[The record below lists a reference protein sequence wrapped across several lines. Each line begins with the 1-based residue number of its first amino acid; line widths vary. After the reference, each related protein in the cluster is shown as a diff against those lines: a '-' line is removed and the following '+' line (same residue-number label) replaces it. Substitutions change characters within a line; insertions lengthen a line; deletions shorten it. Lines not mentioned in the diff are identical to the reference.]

1 MFFVNVKGVKVG
13 YMRVSTADGSQK
25 FDMQETALI
34 EAGVSPDKIYSDMA
48 SGASDD
54 REGMKYMLKSLNP
67 GDTVVVWKL
76 DRLGRNV
83 KYLVNIIDELIK
95 KNVHLEILTGAC
107 HGINMT
113 TPEGRMF
120 FHMAATF
127 AQFERDL
134 IRERIVAGIAE
145 AQRRGTKS
153 GRKFKFSKYDIQ
165 TIQHMI
171 KASVPK
177 AEIARRFHV
186 TTQTIFNYF
195 TPDGEIKER
204 SEFSK
209 LKPPFND
216 FV

>member
-1 MFFVNVKGVKVG
+1 MLYVFIVSEHGVRVG

-25 FDMQETALI
+25 FDMQETALL
-34 EAGVSPDKIYSDMA
+34 EAGVSPNKIYSDMA
-48 SGASDD
+48 SGASED
-54 REGMKYMLKSLNP
+54 REGLKYMLKSLNP

-83 KYLVNIIDELIK
+83 RYLVSVIDELTK

-134 IRERIVAGIAE
+134 IRERIVAGVAE
-145 AQRRGTKS
+145 AKRRGRRS
-153 GRKFKFSKYDIQ
+153 GRKFKFSKADID
-165 TIQHMI
+165 TMQHLI
-171 KASVPK
+171 KDGVPK
-177 AEIARRFHV
+177 AEVARRFNV
-186 TTQTIFNYF
+186 TIQTIFNYF

-204 SEFSK
+204 AY
-209 LKPPFND
+209 
-216 FV
+216 

>member
-1 MFFVNVKGVKVG
+1 MNVNGVKVG

-54 REGMKYMLKSLNP
+54 REGLKYLLKSLNP

-83 KYLVNIIDELIK
+83 KYLVNVIDELIK
-95 KNVHLEILTGAC
+95 KNVSLEILTGAC
-107 HGINMT
+107 HGVNMT

-145 AQRRGTKS
+145 AKRRGRKS
-153 GRKFKFSKYDIQ
+153 GRKFKFSNADVDTAYHLIQ
-165 TIQHMI
+165 
-171 KASVPK
+171 AGVPK
-177 AEIARRFHV
+177 KEIARRFNV
-186 TTQTIFNYF
+186 TVQTIFNYF
-195 TPDGEIKER
+195 TPEGEIKQR
-204 SEFSK
+204 G
-209 LKPPFND
+209 
-216 FV
+216 

>member
-1 MFFVNVKGVKVG
+1 MNVNGVKVG

-54 REGMKYMLKSLNP
+54 REGLKYMLKSLNP

-83 KYLVNIIDELIK
+83 KHLVNVIDELIK
-95 KNVHLEILTGAC
+95 KNVSLEILTGAC
-107 HGINMT
+107 HGVNMT

-145 AQRRGTKS
+145 AKRRGRKS
-153 GRKFKFSKYDIQ
+153 GRKFKFSNADVDTAY
-165 TIQHMI
+165 HLI
-171 KASVPK
+171 KAGVPK
-177 AEIARRFHV
+177 KEIARRFNV
-186 TTQTIFNYF
+186 TVQTIFNYF

-204 SEFSK
+204 SE
-209 LKPPFND
+209 LRN
-216 FV
+216 

>member
-1 MFFVNVKGVKVG
+1 
-13 YMRVSTADGSQK
+13 MRVSTADGSQK

-54 REGMKYMLKSLNP
+54 REGLKYLLKSLNP

-83 KYLVNIIDELIK
+83 KYLVNVIDELIK
-95 KNVHLEILTGAC
+95 KNVSLEILTGAC
-107 HGINMT
+107 HGVNMT

-134 IRERIVAGIAE
+134 IKERIVAGIAE
-145 AQRRGTKS
+145 AKRRGRKS
-153 GRKFKFSKYDIQ
+153 GRKFKFSNADID
-165 TIQHMI
+165 TAYHLIQ
-171 KASVPK
+171 AGVPK
-177 AEIARRFHV
+177 KEIARRFNV
-186 TTQTIFNYF
+186 TVQTIFNYF
-195 TPDGEIKER
+195 TPEGEIKQR
-204 SEFSK
+204 G
-209 LKPPFND
+209 
-216 FV
+216 

>member
-1 MFFVNVKGVKVG
+1 MNVNGVKVG

-54 REGMKYMLKSLNP
+54 REGLKYMLKSLNP

-83 KYLVNIIDELIK
+83 KYLVNVIDELIK
-95 KNVHLEILTGAC
+95 KNVSLEILTGAC
-107 HGINMT
+107 HGVNMT

-145 AQRRGTKS
+145 AKRRGRKS
-153 GRKFKFSKYDIQ
+153 GRKFKFSNADVDTAY
-165 TIQHMI
+165 HLI
-171 KASVPK
+171 KAGVPK
-177 AEIARRFHV
+177 KEIARRFNV
-186 TTQTIFNYF
+186 TVQTIFNYF

-204 SEFSK
+204 SE
-209 LKPPFND
+209 LRN
-216 FV
+216 

>member
-1 MFFVNVKGVKVG
+1 MKTLIIYDYNGQVVSTMSKISKSYGLDETEIDFNIRKIVG
-13 YMRVSTADGSQK
+13 YDLEAKKVITASKDLSDTK
-25 FDMQETALI
+25 FN
-34 EAGVSPDKIYSDMA
+34 K
-48 SGASDD
+48 
-54 REGMKYMLKSLNP
+54 MK
-67 GDTVVVWKL
+67 
-76 DRLGRNV
+76 
-83 KYLVNIIDELIK
+83 DELIK

-195 TPDGEIKER
+195 TPDGEIKQR
-204 SEFSK
+204 G
-209 LKPPFND
+209 
-216 FV
+216 